1 MTAPPFVTKPITQVP
16 IAETPPKRP
25 GGRTRAPRS
34 TASLEVQIGSM
45 LTMANFVVM
54 SIAPIRN
61 DALDQYEIVALAK
74 AIDQQAKTSPRFRR
88 YLEAM
93 LGAGAG
99 AGLVGLIVMIGA
111 RRAARHGVMPIET
124 DALIGN
130 LIQGSVKGAGTG
142 APMTGDNNRDAS
154 AAPAGTTV

>member
-1 MTAPPFVTKPITQVP
+1 MAQAFQARPITQVP
-16 IAETPPKRP
+16 IAETPPRRSGRRP
-25 GGRTRAPRS
+25 PAS
-34 TASLEVQIGSM
+34 KASLETQIGSL
-45 LTMANFVVM
+45 LTFANFFVM
-54 SIAPIRN
+54 SIGPIRN

-74 AIDQQAKTSPRFRR
+74 ALDQQAKTSPRFRR

-99 AGLVGLIVMIGA
+99 ASLVGLIVMIGA

-130 LIQGSVKGAGTG
+130 LIQGSVSGAASNPTTEPKSDASPAAPTG
-142 APMTGDNNRDAS
+142 A
-154 AAPAGTTV
+154 V